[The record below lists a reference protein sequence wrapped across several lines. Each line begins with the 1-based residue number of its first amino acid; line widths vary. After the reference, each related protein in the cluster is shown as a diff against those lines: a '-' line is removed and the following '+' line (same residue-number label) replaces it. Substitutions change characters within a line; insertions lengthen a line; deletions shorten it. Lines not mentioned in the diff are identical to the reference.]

1 MPTLTRSTCVCVCA
15 PTCYSDIRDV
25 LALQRDY
32 PARGI
37 MRAYLR
43 AGKPALHG
51 GGDGYGPGDLP
62 ALHAC
67 VGASSGVYGGFSLP
81 RFNHSLLLLRFL
93 FHTIAI
99 RAYSEARR
107 GSTPT
112 GLRCFNRVAVGV
124 TSGRGLDRQK

>member
-1 MPTLTRSTCVCVCA
+1 
-15 PTCYSDIRDV
+15 
-25 LALQRDY
+25 
-32 PARGI
+32 

-43 AGKPALHG
+43 AGKPALHSG
-51 GGDGYGPGDLP
+51 GHGCGPGDLP

-81 RFNHSLLLLRFL
+81 CFNRSLLLLRFL

-112 GLRCFNRVAVGV
+112 ACGCFNWVAVGI